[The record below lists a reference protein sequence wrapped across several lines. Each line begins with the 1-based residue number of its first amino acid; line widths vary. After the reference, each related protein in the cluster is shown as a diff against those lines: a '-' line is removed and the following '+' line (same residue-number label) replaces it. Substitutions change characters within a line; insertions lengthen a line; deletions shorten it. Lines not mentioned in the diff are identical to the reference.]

1 MTTDFSRTLALLRKE
16 KKLSQR
22 VAAADLGVS
31 QALLSHYENGLREPG
46 LAFVARAA
54 DYYGVSC
61 DYLLGRSMSRD
72 GAAVSAQQLPDL
84 SRQKDNVLRGSA
96 LAMLHK
102 KLLVNSVA
110 LLMDLTGKT
119 GSRQL
124 ITQVAG
130 YLSLAVYRVYR
141 TLYQAN
147 PDNNPAVFGADSEHF
162 QTLCDIE
169 SARTILKIDSAA
181 RGGGQYG
188 VAEEEAVRLALSP
201 EELSRSYPETAVSLL
216 SLLQTAG
223 EQLQPRRKRADGEKK
238 KGK

>member
-1 MTTDFSRTLALLRKE
+1 M
-16 KKLSQR
+16 
-22 VAAADLGVS
+22 
-31 QALLSHYENGLREPG
+31 
-46 LAFVARAA
+46 
-54 DYYGVSC
+54 
-61 DYLLGRSMSRD
+61 GRRCRP
-72 GAAVSAQQLPDL
+72 QQLPDL

-110 LLMDLTGKT
+110 LLMEPDGQNT
-119 GSRQL
+119 GSRPADHPGGGATCRWRSTGCTARC
-124 ITQVAG
+124 IRPTP
-130 YLSLAVYRVYR
+130 
-141 TLYQAN
+141 TT
-147 PDNNPAVFGADSEHF
+147 NPAVFGADSEHF

-169 SARTILKIDSAA
+169 SAPHHFEDRLGR

-238 KGK
+238 KGKNKRASPPGPLAGRLFCGTIGTRRERDENSRGGG

>member
-147 PDNNPAVFGADSEHF
+147 PDNNP
-162 QTLCDIE
+162 
-169 SARTILKIDSAA
+169 
-181 RGGGQYG
+181 GGVRRRQR
-188 VAEEEAVRLALSP
+188 AFSDAVR
-201 EELSRSYPETAVSLL
+201 Y
-216 SLLQTAG
+216 
-223 EQLQPRRKRADGEKK
+223 
-238 KGK
+238 